1 MFYVYV
7 LGALPVVHLLLLRN
21 NEVNVFC
28 LSVFHTLT
36 TFDVVILNN
45 CIYLSLISKRLFLI
59 CTIDYKCKD
68 PLAALKIVG
77 IVSPYGIL
85 RII

>member
-7 LGALPVVHLLLLRN
+7 LVSLSTAHLLFLRDYQ
-21 NEVNVFC
+21 VNVFC
-28 LSVFHTLT
+28 LSVFHALT
-36 TFDVVILNN
+36 TFDVVVLNN

-59 CTIDYKCKD
+59 CTINYKCKD
-68 PLAALKIVG
+68 PLATLKIVG